1 LDPLIKSQ
9 LLYQLSYAPKPKEFR
24 GLGYSAESRGIILG
38 TGIEAACRGYSSGSP
53 MRQGCGSACG
63 FGGSWRKADRTSA
76 SYSNRAHSITDS
88 DSARCGLACSAQ
100 IARTDSRHEPMGQLY
115 EDPASFDPLHNA
127 GRAPSATYPRDFVA
141 LAETG
146 RQFRLQPDA
155 SSLDFACYGF

>member
-1 LDPLIKSQ
+1 
-9 LLYQLSYAPKPKEFR
+9 
-24 GLGYSAESRGIILG
+24 
-38 TGIEAACRGYSSGSP
+38 

-63 FGGSWRKADRTSA
+63 FGRSWRKADRTSA
-76 SYSNRAHSITDS
+76 SYSNQAHSITYS
-88 DSARCGLACSAQ
+88 DNARCGLAGSAQ

-127 GRAPSATYPRDFVA
+127 GRASSATYPRDFVA
-141 LAETG
+141 LAKSG